1 MIEIGLTSRTAGDW
15 KGLLGRLVASAALIA
30 TSALPMTAQAQDA
43 GGSIPVVRD
52 AEVEALLAD
61 YLRPILKVAG
71 VPKPLVV
78 LVPSQEF
85 NAFVTGRGNMFV
97 NVGTVIQTET
107 PNELIGVL
115 AHEVGHMANDDMAR
129 MTQQIEDTKR
139 AMLLAGLV
147 GIGAA
152 AEGAATGSSEAGQA
166 GAGILS
172 GSMGIGQ
179 LGIPHF
185 RREQESA
192 ADRNAIKY
200 LNATGQSGAGMLA
213 TMKRLADQSLLSSQG
228 AKPFLESHPLPRE
241 RVTEIEA
248 LIAKSKFTNVKDS
261 PALQLR
267 HDLARAKLVGFTWP
281 GDRVNRRYP
290 ITDNSLPARYARAI
304 VAYRT
309 GDPAASQKLIDGL
322 IKSAPNDP
330 YFYELKGQ
338 AYLETGNPAAAI
350 APLRKAVALAPN
362 ANIIKVLLGQ
372 ALVATG
378 KPGVANEVINL
389 LTVALQAEPEL
400 SIGYRALARAY
411 ALNNDIPMAQL
422 ATAQGLL
429 IDGNLQEAKIQATR
443 AQAKLKAGSPAWLRA
458 DDIVSYKPR
467 KK

>member
-1 MIEIGLTSRTAGDW
+1 
-15 KGLLGRLVASAALIA
+15 
-30 TSALPMTAQAQDA
+30 
-43 GGSIPVVRD
+43 
-52 AEVEALLAD
+52 
-61 YLRPILKVAG
+61 
-71 VPKPLVV
+71 
-78 LVPSQEF
+78 
-85 NAFVTGRGNMFV
+85 
-97 NVGTVIQTET
+97 
-107 PNELIGVL
+107 
-115 AHEVGHMANDDMAR
+115 
-129 MTQQIEDTKR
+129 
-139 AMLLAGLV
+139 
-147 GIGAA
+147 
-152 AEGAATGSSEAGQA
+152 
-166 GAGILS
+166 
-172 GSMGIGQ
+172 MGIGQ
-179 LGIPHF
+179 LGLLHF

-213 TMKRLADQSLLSSQG
+213 TMKRLADQSLLSSQS
-228 AKPFLESHPLPRE
+228 ANPFLQSHPLPRE

-248 LIAKSKFTNVKDS
+248 LIAKSKFTNVKDP

-304 VAYRT
+304 LAYRT
-309 GDPAASQKLIDGL
+309 GNPAAAQKLIDGL

-372 ALVATG
+372 ALVATD

-411 ALNNDIPMAQL
+411 ALNNNIPMAQL

-443 AQAKLKAGSPAWLRA
+443 AQAKLKTGSPAWLRA